1 MFSSRAYALYKT
13 LPTNDIMD
21 WNWAKWQLLER
32 REAVRK
38 AAAEAEKKAKE
49 EADLAAMQARIREE
63 ARRELIAEMNAAAAA
78 NPAMDADL

>member
-32 REAVRK
+32 RDAARK

>member
-1 MFSSRAYALYKT
+1 MYKT
-13 LPTNDIMD
+13 LPTNDVMD

-38 AAAEAEKKAKE
+38 AAAEAEKRAKE

>member
-21 WNWAKWQLLER
+21 WNWAKWQVLER
-32 REAVRK
+32 RDAARQ
-38 AAAEAEKKAKE
+38 AAADAEKKAKE

>member
-13 LPTNDIMD
+13 LPTNDVMD

>member
-13 LPTNDIMD
+13 LPTNDVMD

-49 EADLAAMQARIREE
+49 EAEMAAMQARIREE
-63 ARRELIAEMNAAAAA
+63 ARRELLAEMEAAAAQPMA
-78 NPAMDADL
+78 ADENL

>member
-32 REAVRK
+32 RDAARK

-63 ARRELIAEMNAAAAA
+63 ARRELLAEMEALQP

>member
-1 MFSSRAYALYKT
+1 LYKT
-13 LPTNDIMD
+13 LPTNDVMD